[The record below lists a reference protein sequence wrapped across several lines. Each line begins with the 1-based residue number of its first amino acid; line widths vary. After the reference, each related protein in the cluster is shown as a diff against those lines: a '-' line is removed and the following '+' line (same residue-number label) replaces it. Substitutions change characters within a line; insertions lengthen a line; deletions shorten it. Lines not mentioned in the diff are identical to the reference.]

1 MDKLLPVIL
10 AALGNETIRNLVLS
24 FLTKPQEQT
33 ITEIQRDVVAIK
45 LEPAMRERVK
55 AYQTANGLTADGVP
69 GPVTLGSML
78 GKLGK

>member
-45 LEPAMRERVK
+45 LDDVMRARVK
-55 AYQTANGLTADGVP
+55 AYQASNNLMADGVP
-69 GPVTLGSML
+69 GPVTLGHML

>member
-45 LEPAMRERVK
+45 LEPAMRERVES
-55 AYQTANGLTADGVP
+55 YQTANGLTADGVP